1 MPSSVQFSRS
11 VVSNSLQAH
20 ELQHAR
26 LPRPSPTLGVH
37 PNPCP
42 SSQWCHPAI
51 SSSVIPFSSCP
62 QSFPASGSFPMSQL
76 FTSGGAK
83 IAYFQ
88 GYSTYFVLIE
98 LMINYICK
106 AALWVGSHNAH
117 ENVNWP
123 HSFCIMIFF
132 LSQYFLLFL
141 PSFLPSF
148 QSFSFLPFRS
158 FLLFSFFLSLI
169 IPPPS
174 FFPLTTTPYTPLS
187 WLFSQGVLRRLWEQR
202 GFLWHLWG
210 DLRSSAACVG
220 RALWIYGPFPSL
232 KSESYSLYHVAIN
245 TNMFQAGF
253 FIACLLLLL

>member
-1 MPSSVQFSRS
+1 MLIMCIILDHIKVPVIVSDRQQYSCTQFMFSG
-11 VVSNSLQAH
+11 VF
-20 ELQHAR
+20 
-26 LPRPSPTLGVH
+26 SP
-37 PNPCP
+37 P
-42 SSQWCHPAI
+42 
-51 SSSVIPFSSCP
+51 
-62 QSFPASGSFPMSQL
+62 
-76 FTSGGAK
+76 
-83 IAYFQ
+83 
-88 GYSTYFVLIE
+88 
-98 LMINYICK
+98 
-106 AALWVGSHNAH
+106 
-117 ENVNWP
+117 
-123 HSFCIMIFF
+123 
-132 LSQYFLLFL
+132 LFL